1 VLGFS
6 TLADR
11 RKTLVIDFSLE
22 QAGPSVSKVG
32 PAKPTPGQKV
42 QEVPSKKVSSPA
54 RNEKIRANPQPVVRE
69 DVKPVPLLETPR
81 AVDPSITGIHSTSDL
96 TVPADQAGDP
106 QIAGR
111 FGKTD
116 DPTGGAGK
124 ADSLG
129 RGPGG
134 GGGSVDLS
142 GGETARNQ
150 YLAEHFTFI
159 RDKILKH
166 LNYPIFARQRGW
178 QGKVVI
184 SFIISSNGSIKEAR
198 VAQSSGYNVLDQSAL
213 AALKESAPFPRPPLE
228 AQIVLP
234 VVYRLD

>member
-1 VLGFS
+1 
-6 TLADR
+6 
-11 RKTLVIDFSLE
+11 
-22 QAGPSVSKVG
+22 
-32 PAKPTPGQKV
+32 
-42 QEVPSKKVSSPA
+42 
-54 RNEKIRANPQPVVRE
+54 
-69 DVKPVPLLETPR
+69 
-81 AVDPSITGIHSTSDL
+81 
-96 TVPADQAGDP
+96 
-106 QIAGR
+106 
-111 FGKTD
+111 
-116 DPTGGAGK
+116 
-124 ADSLG
+124 
-129 RGPGG
+129 
-134 GGGSVDLS
+134 VDLS